1 VTQNSSRIKG
11 MDEAQGTKRNWQ
23 IVGHEWAVKM
33 LQQHIQTGQMRHAY
47 LFCGPEGIG
56 RRTLAVRF
64 AQALNCQA
72 VAENQQ
78 PCGTCRI
85 CTQMERMEH
94 PDMTVVQCLPDSQS
108 IKVEQIRDLQRTLSL
123 TPMEAS
129 YRIALLLNFHLATH
143 NAQNALLKT
152 LEEAPPRVIL
162 LMTADSV
169 DNLLPTIASRCEILR
184 LRTMETNSLAAYF
197 LDTLPV
203 SEEEAQLFA
212 SVSGGR
218 VGLALSLMGEPE
230 RAQRR
235 KKWLDDLLSLLT
247 MDRVDRIQYAEKN
260 FRYERELLI
269 SAGQVWFTFWRD
281 VLVRLIEGERARI
294 IHIDYL
300 PAIDEVAAWMDV
312 QSTREQLTGLQDH
325 LAMLDANVNTQLL
338 AEVMLLDLPKAN

>member
-1 VTQNSSRIKG
+1 
-11 MDEAQGTKRNWQ
+11 MDEVQEIKQGWQ
-23 IVGHEWAVKM
+23 IVGHDWAVRM
-33 LQQHIQTGQMRHAY
+33 LHQHIQTGQVRHAY

-72 VAENQQ
+72 VDQNQQ

-85 CTQMERMEH
+85 CTQMERMQH
-94 PDMTVVQCLPDSQS
+94 PDMTVVQCLEDSQS
-108 IKVEQIRDLQRTLSL
+108 IKVEQIRELQRTLSL
-123 TPMEAS
+123 TPIEAP

-169 DNLLPTIASRCEILR
+169 DSLLSTIASRCEILR
-184 LRTMETNSLAAYF
+184 LRTMETDALAVYF

-218 VGLALSLMGEPE
+218 VGFALSLMGEPE

-235 KKWLDDLLSLLT
+235 KKWLDDLLALLA
-247 MDRVDRIQYAEKN
+247 MDRVDRMQYAEKN
-260 FRYERELLI
+260 FRYERELLF

-281 VLVRLIEGERARI
+281 VLVRLIEGDDARI
-294 IHIDYL
+294 IHVDYL

-312 QSTREQLTGLQDH
+312 QSTREQLTGLQEH
-325 LAMLDANVNTQLL
+325 LAMLEANVNTQLL
-338 AEVMLLDLPKAN
+338 AEILLLGLPKAN